1 MALLGASSFAFVEE
15 GVKRWC
21 GVIAACDIP
30 FPLRIEDAK
39 KIPEH
44 MKQKKE
50 GKNSGRQNR
59 LDWEH
64 AIGVSCVLGSEL
76 FFLLYVCL
84 NYFIIKVK

>member
-1 MALLGASSFAFVEE
+1 MITAF
-15 GVKRWC
+15 
-21 GVIAACDIP
+21 DTP
-30 FPLRIEDAK
+30 SPLCIEDAK

-64 AIGVSCVLGSEL
+64 AIDVSCVLGSKL
-76 FFLLYVCL
+76 FFLTLCMSEL
-84 NYFIIKVK
+84 FHNKS